1 MILNEVVIENFGV
14 FGGRQEVVLT
24 PKGKKR
30 RIILVG
36 GLNGRGKTTLLDAI
50 QVALYGKRANC
61 SNRGSLS
68 YETYLNRARFRGA
81 DASDPFAVE
90 LAFSIQ
96 EAAHTT
102 QYRVRRSWRQS
113 GQSVK
118 ESLEVSRD
126 GIFDRA
132 LTATWAEHIEELLPL
147 EISSLF
153 FFDGEKIESL
163 ADPDQASG
171 VISAAVTALLG
182 LGVIE
187 RLQRDLLVIEKRKQ
201 DDVLDVGDN
210 ERLKVLAN
218 AVEGAE
224 ESLARAKQK
233 CAAERNGLDRIA
245 RALDEAEKLAQREGG
260 DLFERR
266 MELERSR
273 ASAQTD
279 LARTNASLREMAS
292 DVLPLALC
300 GDLVRSLAAERSAAD
315 DIDPK
320 TLHALLADRDRSV
333 VAQLESELDSTV
345 LQILSSILS
354 ADRQQR
360 LEGPGGGDTYSPSIT
375 STRAATAALEQL
387 TESLPLV
394 GALIEDR
401 LSSLEL
407 ISDFDRQLAG
417 VPGEEGIS
425 HILKERDQLRL
436 KQAEAEGRLGVI
448 AEEIADLERALEMA
462 IAEHESARQ
471 QAALANMQGK
481 DAGRILEH
489 GLKVRTTLEQLKS
502 EVRKRSIAKIE
513 SEVLSCYRKLLGKK
527 VLVVGLSLDAD
538 TCTPLLTT
546 RDGEQVH
553 IERLSAGERQLFA
566 VAMLWG
572 LARVAGRTLPTII
585 DTPLGRLDSV
595 HRSLLVDKYFPNA
608 ADQVILLSTDEEIDE
623 GLAIRLE
630 PATGRSYHME
640 FDEVRQT
647 TEILPGYFYEEVEN
661 VA

>member
-1 MILNEVVIENFGV
+1 MILNEVVVENFGV

-68 YETYLNRARFRGA
+68 YDTYLSRARFRGA
-81 DASDPFAVE
+81 DTSDPFAVE

-96 EAAHTT
+96 EAAQTT
-102 QYRVRRSWRQS
+102 QYRVRRSWRPA
-113 GQSVK
+113 GQLVK
-118 ESLEVSRD
+118 EALEVSRD
-126 GIFDRA
+126 GVLDRA

-163 ADPDQASG
+163 ADPGQASA

-201 DDVLDVGDN
+201 DDVLDIGDN
-210 ERLKVLAN
+210 ERLKLLAS
-218 AVEGAE
+218 AVAAAE
-224 ESLARAKQK
+224 ESLAHAMQRR
-233 CAAERNGLDRIA
+233 AAEQNALDRFA
-245 RALDEAEKLAQREGG
+245 LALDKAEKVARREGG

-266 MELERSR
+266 MEVEQSR
-273 ASAQTD
+273 ARAQTD
-279 LARTNASLREMAS
+279 LAVTNASLREMAA
-292 DVLPLALC
+292 DVTPLALC
-300 GDLVRSLAAERSAAD
+300 GDLVRSLAAERSTTGD
-315 DIDPK
+315 LDPQVFN
-320 TLHALLADRDRSV
+320 ALLMDRDRSIT
-333 VAQLESELDSTV
+333 AQLEPTLTSDD
-345 LQILSSILS
+345 LQTLISLLA

-360 LEGPGGGDTYSPSIT
+360 LEGQTAASSYMPSMT

-387 TESLPLV
+387 TEGVPLLT
-394 GALIEDR
+394 ALIENR
-401 LSSLEL
+401 SSGLEL
-407 ISDFDRQLAG
+407 IADFDRQLAG
-417 VPGEEGIS
+417 VPGEDAIS
-425 HILKERDQLRL
+425 HLLKERDQLRL
-436 KQAEAEGRLGVI
+436 KHAGAEGRFGAI
-448 AEEIADLERALEMA
+448 AEDIVALERALELS

-481 DAGRILEH
+481 DAARILEH
-489 GLKVRTTLEQLKS
+489 GLKVRTTLERLKS
-502 EVRKRSIAKIE
+502 EVRKRSIIKIE
-513 SEVLSCYRKLLGKK
+513 TEVLNCYRKLLGKK
-527 VLVVGLSLDAD
+527 GLVVGLSLDAD

-572 LARVAGRTLPTII
+572 LASVAGRTLPTII

-608 ADQVILLSTDEEIDE
+608 SEQVILLSTDKEIDE
-623 GLAIRLE
+623 ELAIRLE
-630 PATGRSYHME
+630 PATGRKYHME
-640 FDEVRQT
+640 FDEERQT
-647 TEILPGYFYEEVEN
+647 TEIMPGYFYEETTH

>member
-68 YETYLNRARFRGA
+68 YDTYLSRARFRGA

-102 QYRVRRSWRQS
+102 QYRVRRSWRQA
-113 GQSVK
+113 GQIVK

-126 GIFDRA
+126 GVFDRA

-163 ADPDQASG
+163 ADPDQASA

-210 ERLKVLAN
+210 ERLKVLAS

-245 RALDEAEKLAQREGG
+245 RALDEAEKLAHREGG

-273 ASAQTD
+273 SSAQTD
-279 LARTNASLREMAS
+279 LADTNASLREMAS

-333 VAQLESELDSTV
+333 VAQLESELNSTD
-345 LQILSSILS
+345 LQV
-354 ADRQQR
+354 
-360 LEGPGGGDTYSPSIT
+360 SP
-375 STRAATAALEQL
+375 
-387 TESLPLV
+387 
-394 GALIEDR
+394 
-401 LSSLEL
+401 
-407 ISDFDRQLAG
+407 
-417 VPGEEGIS
+417 
-425 HILKERDQLRL
+425 
-436 KQAEAEGRLGVI
+436 
-448 AEEIADLERALEMA
+448 
-462 IAEHESARQ
+462 
-471 QAALANMQGK
+471 
-481 DAGRILEH
+481 
-489 GLKVRTTLEQLKS
+489 
-502 EVRKRSIAKIE
+502 RS
-513 SEVLSCYRKLLGKK
+513 
-527 VLVVGLSLDAD
+527 
-538 TCTPLLTT
+538 
-546 RDGEQVH
+546 
-553 IERLSAGERQLFA
+553 
-566 VAMLWG
+566 W
-572 LARVAGRTLPTII
+572 LPTVSSVWKNQAVV
-585 DTPLGRLDSV
+585 TPTR
-595 HRSLLVDKYFPNA
+595 R
-608 ADQVILLSTDEEIDE
+608 
-623 GLAIRLE
+623 R
-630 PATGRSYHME
+630 
-640 FDEVRQT
+640 
-647 TEILPGYFYEEVEN
+647 
-661 VA
+661 